1 MADSQPYFL
10 YIEDDPLS
18 REVLEMILKR
28 IMKYTNLE
36 YFDNS
41 ENYPDKFLKLAQAPD
56 VIFLDIQ
63 IKPHNGY
70 EILRWL
76 RNEPAFQATK
86 VIALTASVMVQDV
99 TRLQGA
105 GFDGLIGKPL
115 AHRVFPRLL
124 EQIINGEA
132 IWYIP

>member
-1 MADSQPYFL
+1 MTDKSSFFL

-18 REVLEMILKR
+18 REVLELILTR
-28 IMKYTNLE
+28 IMKYSNVG
-36 YFDNS
+36 YFENS
-41 ENYPDKFLKLAQAPD
+41 ENYQDKFRNLPQSPD
-56 VIFLDIQ
+56 VVFLDIQ

-70 EILRWL
+70 EILKWL
-76 RNEPAFQATK
+76 RSEPDFKSTK

-115 AHRVFPRLL
+115 AHKVFPRLL
-124 EQIINGEA
+124 EQILNGEA
-132 IWYIP
+132 VWYIP